1 MHSANRILFFIYLK
15 MRKSPSIYS
24 SMSQEMLKKRVV
36 KTQFIM
42 DEDYDNVVAQPVNK
56 PNNGQKK

>member
-1 MHSANRILFFIYLK
+1 

-42 DEDYDNVVAQPVNK
+42 DEDYDNVVAQPVTK